1 MQLNRAAAVVVLLA
15 AILEVVAAVRVHGHI
30 CSQSHTRITCSS
42 CNAAPVGVMPKYG
55 TLGQTGSSDTL
66 LVMRMYGSCNLV
78 L

>member
-1 MQLNRAAAVVVLLA
+1 MRVRVFVCIVVLLLLLRRHVMQA
-15 AILEVVAAVRVHGHI
+15 SLQAGLSSMR
-30 CSQSHTRITCSS
+30 RCSS